1 MTWMAV
7 TSGFATIYR
16 LVAAGFVYKFT
27 AFVRISMHK
36 ICRCAVQAT
45 SMSLSSIS
53 IQRPVL
59 ATVLS
64 VTIILFG
71 IIGYSFLGIREYP
84 SVDPPI
90 ITVTTNYTGANAD
103 IVESQLTEPVEQAV
117 NGIAGIRSI
126 SSVSR
131 DGRSTITVE
140 FNLNVDLETAA
151 NDVRDKVSQVV
162 STLPQ
167 DADPPVVAKADANA
181 QPIIFLNIQSDQRSL
196 LELTDIAENV
206 FKERLQ
212 TIDGVSEI
220 RVWGARTYAMRLW
233 MDPNKLSAYQLTPL
247 DVRNAL
253 LRENIELP
261 SGSVEGANTE
271 LTVRTMGRLTTPEEF
286 NNLVLKEEGGRIVR
300 FRDLGYAELGPQNLR
315 TILRRD
321 GVPMVGN
328 AIIPQPGS
336 NHIEIADEFYRRVE
350 QIKKDMPADIK
361 LDMGFDNTQFIRA
374 SISEVEETILTA
386 FVLVVI
392 IIFLFLRDWRTTV
405 VPVLAI
411 PISLIGAFFIMY
423 VAGFSINVLTLL
435 GIVLAIGLV
444 VDDAIVVLEN
454 IYAKIEAGM
463 SPLQAALSGSREIF
477 FAVIAT
483 TVALVAVFL
492 PIVFLQGITGRLFR
506 EFGYVIGGAVV
517 ISSFVAL
524 TLTPMLSSRLLK
536 KRAVE
541 PWFYRVTEPFFVG
554 LNKIYSNSLHAFMRA
569 RWLGWAI
576 MIISGAIIYTLGRG
590 LPSELSPLEDRGR
603 LRGFATAP
611 EGATF
616 EYMDAYM
623 TQLVDV
629 VRKGADNELAGVI
642 SVTSPGFGASSS
654 VNSGSLNIIL
664 KDADERALTQ
674 KEVLAKLAPQ
684 IASLTGARSF
694 LSQLQTIG
702 NSRGELPVQFVIQAG
717 TLEQLREVLPKF
729 MEEVGKE
736 PIFNVSELDLKF
748 NKPEIRIEIDRNKAR
763 DLGVSMADVGQ
774 TLQLGL
780 SGQRFGYFIMNGKQ
794 YQVIGQVQREDRDS
808 PVDVRSL
815 YVRSQRGQMVQLDN
829 LVTLVEKT
837 TPPTLYRYNRFASAT
852 VSAGLV
858 EGKTIGDG
866 IAAMEAIADRVL
878 DDRFLTSLS
887 GSSKDFAES
896 SSSLGF
902 AFLLAI
908 VLIYLVLAA
917 QFESFR
923 DPFIIMF
930 TVPLALAGAVLSLWY
945 WDQTLNI
952 FSQIGIIM
960 LVGLVAKNGI
970 LIVEFA
976 NQRKEQ
982 GLSKGEAIL
991 EAAASRFRPILMTS
1005 MSTILGT
1012 LPIALAL
1019 GAGSESRVS
1028 MGIAVVGGLVFST
1041 LLTLYVIPA
1050 IYSYLSTNEANV
1062 LIDIKE
1068 EEEEM
1073 VSV

>member
-1 MTWMAV
+1 
-7 TSGFATIYR
+7 
-16 LVAAGFVYKFT
+16 
-27 AFVRISMHK
+27 
-36 ICRCAVQAT
+36 
-45 SMSLSSIS
+45 MSLSSIS

-64 VTIILFG
+64 ITIVLFG
-71 IIGYSFLGIREYP
+71 IIGYSYLGIREYP
-84 SVDPPI
+84 SVDPPV
-90 ITVTTNYTGANAD
+90 ITVTTSYTGANAD
-103 IVESQLTEPVEQAV
+103 IVESQLTEPIEEAV

-140 FNLNVDLETAA
+140 FNLDVDLETAA

-162 STLPQ
+162 RTLPQ
-167 DADPPVVAKADANA
+167 DAEPPVVAKADANS
-181 QPIIFLNIQSDQRSL
+181 QPIIFLNIQSDKRSL
-196 LELTDIAENV
+196 LELTDVAENI

-220 RVWGARTYAMRLW
+220 RVWGAKTYAMRLW
-233 MDPNKLSAYQLTPL
+233 LDPNRLSAYQLTAL

-261 SGSVEGANTE
+261 SGSVEGASTE
-271 LTVRTMGRLTTPEEF
+271 LTVRTMGRMSTPDEF
-286 NNLVLKEEGGRIVR
+286 NNLIIKEEQGRVVKL
-300 FRDLGYAELGPQNLR
+300 RDIGYAELGPENLR

-336 NHIEIADEFYRRVE
+336 NHIDIADEFYRRVD
-350 QIKKDMPADIK
+350 QIKKDLPEDIK
-361 LDMGFDNTQFIRA
+361 LDIGFDNTSFIRA
-374 SISEVEETILTA
+374 SIKEVEETIYMA

-392 IIFLFLRDWRTTV
+392 IIFLFLRDWRTTL

-454 IYAKIEAGM
+454 IYTKIEGGM
-463 SPLQAALSGSREIF
+463 QPLQAALAGSREIF

-483 TVALVAVFL
+483 TIALVAVFL
-492 PIVFLQGITGRLFR
+492 PIIFLQGLTGRLFR
-506 EFGYVIGGAVV
+506 EFGFVIGGAVA
-517 ISSFVAL
+517 ISAFVAL
-524 TLTPMLSSRLLK
+524 TLTPMLSSRLLRK
-536 KRAVE
+536 QEQA
-541 PWFYRVTEPFFVG
+541 PWFYRVTEPFFEALIRG
-554 LNKIYSNSLHAFMRA
+554 YNNSLKAFMQA
-569 RWLGWAI
+569 RWMGWVLMLIAGGLIYFLG
-576 MIISGAIIYTLGRG
+576 ST
-590 LPSELSPLEDRGR
+590 LPSELAPMEDRSR

-623 TQLVDV
+623 MQLVDV
-629 VRKGADNELAGVI
+629 VKREAKDELVGII

-664 KDADERALTQ
+664 KDADQRSLSQ
-674 KEVLAKLAPQ
+674 KEVLAKLMPQ
-684 IASLTGARSF
+684 ISSLTGARAF
-694 LSQLQTIG
+694 LSQQQTIG
-702 NSRGELPVQFVIQAG
+702 GGRGELPVQYVVQAG
-717 TLEQLREVLPKF
+717 TLDQLREVLPKF
-729 MEEVGKE
+729 MEEVAKD
-736 PIFNVSELDLKF
+736 PTFNISELDLKF

-763 DLGVSMADVGQ
+763 DLGVSMVDIAQ

-794 YQVIGQVQREDRDS
+794 YQIIGQIQRQDRDA
-808 PVDVRSL
+808 PIDVKSL
-815 YVRSQRGQMVQLDN
+815 YVRSQRAEMIQLDN
-829 LVTLVEKT
+829 LVTLVEDT
-837 TPPTLYRYNRFASAT
+837 APPTLYRYNRFASAT
-852 VSAGLV
+852 VSAGLAD
-858 EGKTIGDG
+858 GKTIGDG
-866 IAAMEAIADRVL
+866 IEAMDAIAARVL
-878 DDRFLTSLS
+878 NDTYLTSLS
-887 GSSKDFAES
+887 GPSKDFAES

-930 TVPLALAGAVLSLWY
+930 TVPLALAGAVLSLSIWE
-945 WDQTLNI
+945 QTLNI

-982 GLSKGEAIL
+982 GLNKRDAIM
-991 EAAASRFRPILMTS
+991 EAAVGRFRPILMTS
-1005 MSTILGT
+1005 LSTILGT

-1050 IYSYLSTNEANV
+1050 IYSYLSTDKPNV
-1062 LIDIKE
+1062 LVSVE
-1068 EEEEM
+1068 EEASM
-1073 VSV
+1073 